1 MNNRQTISVSIS
13 SANSDDQFTLRPT
26 SVCVLMGVCTSALCM
41 QVGTY
46 AVCTC
51 AVPIAL
57 SFIVLYVGSEGTANH
72 QEHQIFRG
80 LNAP

>member
-1 MNNRQTISVSIS
+1 
-13 SANSDDQFTLRPT
+13 
-26 SVCVLMGVCTSALCM
+26 M

-51 AVPIAL
+51 AVPVAL
-57 SFIVLYVGSEGTANH
+57 SFIVLYVDSEGTANH